1 MDNRLSFIS
10 HKLTRGSPHPMAQHL
25 RHADGEKNERA
36 IVRFIREDLLW
47 RGRIATVD
55 VPLQDSNRVVG
66 PTILD
71 MLMRHET
78 IVDEAPVV
86 YWSLRDA
93 KAFMEPDRKKR
104 AGALHPF
111 RAGLVSGGQVIDTHD
126 DFVRVAKRSSVSI
139 GVYAFRLA
147 VAALGSVNEAH
158 NAIGARAAA
167 AWSADL
173 VRSRAL
179 YDAIQAAP
187 DGMLIEDAAT
197 AALRPAGSVSE
208 QIETDILREACVLLG
223 VDPDLPIKRPQ
234 GRPWPSRQGDTN
246 TEAGDFISVTVTDG
260 VVSAKTLASIAGIPA
275 HTDLAV
281 LTVLRLVALLHTLV
295 DGGAQLDADLLEA
308 YLDAAAPQWRDTAA
322 GESQA
327 DSSASNDDP
336 YSILGV
342 SRDMPFEDITKAYR
356 RAMQAMHP
364 DKGACPPW
372 FAQMAGN
379 AYRQIKAEKAGSQE

>member
-1 MDNRLSFIS
+1 
-10 HKLTRGSPHPMAQHL
+10 MAQHI
-25 RHADGEKNERA
+25 RHTDREKNERA
-36 IVRFIREDLLW
+36 IVKFRREDLLW
-47 RGRIATVD
+47 RGRIADID
-55 VPLQDSNRVVG
+55 VPLQDRERVVG

-78 IVDEAPVV
+78 VVDEEAVV
-86 YWSLRDA
+86 YWSLREA
-93 KAFMEPDRKKR
+93 KSFMEPDRKKR

-111 RAGLVSGGQVIDTHD
+111 RAGLVSGGQVLDTGS
-126 DFVRVAKRSSVSI
+126 DFVRVAKQSSVSI

-147 VAALGSVNEAH
+147 VAALGSVNDAH
-158 NAIGARAAA
+158 NAISTRAAA
-167 AWSADL
+167 AWAADL

-179 YDAIQAAP
+179 YDAIKAAP
-187 DGMLIEDAAT
+187 DGVLIEDATT

-234 GRPWPSRQGDTN
+234 GRPWPSRQGDTD

-281 LTVLRLVALLHTLV
+281 LTVLKLVALLHTLV
-295 DGGAQLDADLLEA
+295 QGDAQLDADLLEA
-308 YLDAAAPQWRDTAA
+308 YLDAAAPQWRETTS
-322 GESQA
+322 GEDA
-327 DSSASNDDP
+327 TDSSASTADP

-342 SRDMPFEDITKAYR
+342 TPDMTFEDITKAYR

-372 FAQMAGN
+372 FAQMAGH
-379 AYRQIKAEKAGSQE
+379 AYRQIKAEMARSNEE

>member
-1 MDNRLSFIS
+1 
-10 HKLTRGSPHPMAQHL
+10 MAQHI

-36 IVRFIREDLLW
+36 IVKFIREDLLW
-47 RGRIATVD
+47 RGRIAGVD
-55 VPLQDSNRVVG
+55 VPLQDGDRLVG

-78 IVDEAPVV
+78 VVDEDEAPVV

-93 KAFMEPDRKKR
+93 KAFLEPDRKKR
-104 AGALHPF
+104 GTLHPF
-111 RAGLVSGGQVIDTHD
+111 RAGLVSGGQVLNIDG
-126 DFVRVAKRSSVSI
+126 DFVRVAKKSSVSI
-139 GVYAFRLA
+139 GVYALRLA
-147 VAALGSVNEAH
+147 VGALGSVTEAH
-158 NAIGARAAA
+158 NAIGTRAAA

-179 YDAIQAAP
+179 YDAIKAAP
-187 DGMLIEDAAT
+187 DGKLIEDAAI
-197 AALRPAGSVSE
+197 AALRPPGSVSE

-223 VDPDLPIKRPQ
+223 VDPDLNIKRPK
-234 GRPWPSRQGDTN
+234 GRPWPSRQGDT
-246 TEAGDFISVTVTDG
+246 EAGDFIAVTVTNG
-260 VVSAKTLASIAGIPA
+260 VLTAKTLASIAGIPA

-281 LTVLRLVALLHTLV
+281 LTVLKLVALLHTLV
-295 DGGAQLDADLLEA
+295 EGGAQLDADLLEA
-308 YLDAAAPQWRDTAA
+308 YLDAAAPQWRETAA
-322 GESQA
+322 GEGQA
-327 DSSASNDDP
+327 DSSTSTDDP

-342 SRDMPFEDITKAYR
+342 NRSMTFEDITKAYR